1 MRQKPG
7 SAKKPTETVVKE
19 IRSTTRSWLYL
30 LTVLDDVSPTSSPGS
45 CVHRKGG

>member
-19 IRSTTRSWLYL
+19 IRRTARSWLYL
-30 LTVLDDVSPTSSPGS
+30 TTVLDDFSPTSSPGS
-45 CVHRKGG
+45 CMPRKGG